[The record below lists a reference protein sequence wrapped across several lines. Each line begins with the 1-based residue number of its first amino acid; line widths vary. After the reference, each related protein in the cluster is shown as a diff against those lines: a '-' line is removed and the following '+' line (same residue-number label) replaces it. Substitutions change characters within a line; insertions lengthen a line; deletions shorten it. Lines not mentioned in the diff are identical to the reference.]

1 MRYFSP
7 MTPSPTPMYSFARGE
22 GVKGT
27 TLDEPFS
34 TRKIMKTFRLTHLVS
49 AAFGLAAFSATGCT
63 GKDRIAEA
71 PLTPA
76 TAVKPTATIAVP
88 ESTNPVQVA
97 TTASSDVGFR
107 PWVDIE
113 NLTYDKRSEFFAGLK
128 RLEARVD
135 VQIGELKAIRAAMKN
150 TDTTQDWDF
159 AMKEMGDAG
168 SYLKSMGEE
177 AGKATRQTWDQQ
189 KDKVGQAWKRTQA
202 AYEKV
207 KASTTG

>member
-1 MRYFSP
+1 
-7 MTPSPTPMYSFARGE
+7 
-22 GVKGT
+22 
-27 TLDEPFS
+27 
-34 TRKIMKTFRLTHLVS
+34 MKTFYFTHLVS

-76 TAVKPTATIAVP
+76 TAVVEPTATIAVP
-88 ESTNPVQVA
+88 ESTNLVQVA
-97 TTASSDVGFR
+97 TIASSDVGFR
-107 PWVDIE
+107 PWSDIE

-128 RLEARVD
+128 RLEERVD

-150 TDTTQDWDF
+150 TVTTQDWDF
-159 AMKEMGDAG
+159 AMKEMGDAR

-189 KDKVGQAWKRTQA
+189 KEKVGQAWKRTQA
-202 AYEKV
+202 AYDKV